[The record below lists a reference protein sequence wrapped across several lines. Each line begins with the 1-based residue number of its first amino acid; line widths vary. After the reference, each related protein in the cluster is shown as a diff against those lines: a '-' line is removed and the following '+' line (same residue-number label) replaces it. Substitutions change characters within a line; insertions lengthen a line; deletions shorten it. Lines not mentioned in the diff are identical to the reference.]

1 MQSQLHGFFLEIPMI
16 FFLTLSRSGCTTE
29 ADGTQHDNYGS
40 QQQQHRLPSQSKFT
54 IGFQLEGNWEN
65 EKRSAEDKK

>member
-1 MQSQLHGFFLEIPMI
+1 MPIL
-16 FFLTLSRSGCTTE
+16 RSLFTTE

-40 QQQQHRLPSQSKFT
+40 QQQQQHRLPSQSKFT

-65 EKRSAEDKK
+65 EKRSAEDKE